1 MAKLTPE
8 DRKAAL
14 LSWGLLL
21 APLLVASWT
30 ILQTS
35 ATFVAQGRFIWESPT
50 VYFLWWTWDV
60 TLAAPVIVAAGCALL
75 LWRVWPPLDGR
86 AESRTSERIL
96 LWVAIVALTL
106 TCVIG
111 LVRSGSA
118 VASMIRGRFEVGQH
132 TFAVLLADYTTSWAQ
147 LFWLGLVVAVYLFL
161 LHLTVSYRVHG
172 HHAGRGVWGA
182 ERAVPVASAE
192 QIASIDRFT
201 VGRKQRELFID
212 LLTDGPRHISRIH
225 EFVRPY
231 TRSTAVRSLY
241 TIDLAKA
248 PSRGHI
254 VLPVFATARGQLE
267 DGLTVSRDG
276 DRPLATLSS
285 TEAAVYTAAVVR
297 SAIKAAGG
305 RAWAVYRGD
314 RSLEREVLGFLSRSS
329 AVAMMDEA
337 DQQEDALRF
346 AQLLDAILRLP
357 GKRESPLYRVVLL
370 LAALYQ
376 SYPHVVSIGPDDV
389 DETVAGRSITIAVER
404 RTTPAL
410 TLASW
415 RRLFEGARVYA
426 RRRRSWRSAIAYLLR
441 FGRGKLMDQVRLVF
455 GVRSNRLAHSLGN
468 ATRAQSY
475 HLEFAGP
482 EDTYM
487 ARQRIENIKGWEE
500 ELDLIA
506 SAQARAAPA
515 LGQRH
520 SHLHIRNAG
529 RHLGRFRYSVA
540 YFERTPGSMAIAFV
554 SAASSLLISL
564 IVAFGSEFAAAS
576 GDVVT
581 EGVATGNGSSL
592 FELLFAFPIVG
603 AAAGALRPGRSQ
615 WGGVLAA
622 RVANLVTI
630 AVSVVALWLSF
641 LGYTV
646 NEAAL
651 PRMWLLVILVLA
663 VVTVACLGSWL
674 MRIAVHS
681 RFVNPRDDDDE
692 AAIAGVFSPESRPL
706 RARPAVRSSRRARRA
721 RALVATSRGTHRVRS
736 SEALADALGEVR
748 IGPSVWVVPELWESR
763 PWALPRGFKTM
774 ALHPDELKVAINLG
788 VLTIDAIPSGF
799 RSEVVQHLGVHLTRG
814 AAARLLARVIDALDP
829 VVTGG
834 TEDSPGEGEP
844 VGGASPR

>member
-1 MAKLTPE
+1 MTKLTPE

-14 LSWGLLL
+14 LSWATLL
-21 APLLVASWT
+21 ALLLVASWT
-30 ILQTS
+30 IVQTS
-35 ATFVAQGRFIWESPT
+35 ATLVAHGRFLWESPT

-60 TLAAPVIVAAGCALL
+60 TFAAPGLVATVCLL
-75 LWRVWPPLDGR
+75 LMWLVWPPLEGR
-86 AESRTSERIL
+86 AESRTSERIV
-96 LWVAIVALTL
+96 LWLAIVSLTL
-106 TCVIG
+106 TCIIG

-118 VASMIRGRFEVGQH
+118 VASMIRGSFDVGDE
-132 TFAVLLADYTTSWAQ
+132 TFPFILEQYATSWTQ

-172 HHAGRGVWGA
+172 HHAGRGVWGV
-182 ERAVPVASAE
+182 ERAVPVASTE
-192 QIASIDRFT
+192 QIAAIGRYK
-201 VGRKQRELFID
+201 VRRKQRELFID
-212 LLTDGPRHISRIH
+212 LLTDGPQRISRIH

-241 TIDLAKA
+241 SIDLAKA
-248 PSRGHI
+248 PTRGQV
-254 VLPVFATARGQLE
+254 VLPVFATARGELE
-267 DGLTVSRDG
+267 DGLVVSRDG
-276 DRPLATLSS
+276 GRPLPTLPSS
-285 TEAAVYTAAVVR
+285 DAAAYTAAVVR

-305 RAWAVYRGD
+305 RAWAVYLAD
-314 RSLEREVLGFLSRSS
+314 PSLEREVLGFLSRSS

-337 DQQEDALRF
+337 DQHEDALRF
-346 AQLLDAILRLP
+346 AQLLESILRLP
-357 GKRESPLYRVVLL
+357 GKRESPLYRAVLL

-376 SYPHVVSIGPDDV
+376 SYPHVVSVGPDDI
-389 DETVAGRSITIAVER
+389 DETVAGRSITIAVDR

-441 FGRGKLMDQVRLVF
+441 FGRGKAMDQVRLVF

-500 ELDLIA
+500 ELELIA

-554 SAASSLLISL
+554 SAASSLLISV

-576 GDVVT
+576 GDVT
-581 EGVATGNGSSL
+581 TSGVDTGNGSSL

-630 AVSVVALWLSF
+630 AVSVIALWLSF
-641 LGYTV
+641 LGSTV
-646 NEAAL
+646 DEAAL

-663 VVTVACLGSWL
+663 VVTIACLGSWL

-692 AAIAGVFSPESRPL
+692 AAIAGVFSPESVPL
-706 RARPAVRSSRRARRA
+706 RARPAVRSARRARRA
-721 RALVATSRGTHRVRS
+721 RALIARPKPVRRTRS
-736 SEALADALGEVR
+736 GDALSDALGEVR

-763 PWALPRGFKTM
+763 PWALPRGFKTL

-788 VLTIDAIPSGF
+788 VLTIDAIPPGF
-799 RSEVVQHLGVHLTRG
+799 RAEVVEHLSVHLKKG
-814 AAARLLARVIDALDP
+814 AAARLLARVIEALDP
-829 VVTGG
+829 VVNGS
-834 TEDSPGEGEP
+834 TEPAVERAT
-844 VGGASPR
+844 VGGGSVR